1 MALDEKI
8 IKRIRDVMRDEGVD
22 FKTAASILGTRGGR
36 ATAAKRKRQ
45 QPQIKFSFAKNN
57 NGHKRP
63 KKDQMEFKFDE
74 KVNYILKDLLS

>member
-8 IKRIRDVMRDEGVD
+8 IKRIREVMRDEGVD

-36 ATAAKRKRQ
+36 AAAARRKK

-57 NGHKRP
+57 NGHERP
-63 KKDQMEFKFDE
+63 KKGQLEFRFDE
-74 KVNYILKDLLS
+74 TVNYILKDLLS

>member
-22 FKTAASILGTRGGR
+22 FKTAASILVTRGGR
-36 ATAAKRKRQ
+36 ATAARRRN